1 MIPTK
6 TDLPGDTLAI
16 GLPPEDDED
25 EEPVEENEL
34 LELEQEL
41 CLLEEKLL
49 NFCCLKPSFSNTN
62 LHHYINKNKYQS
74 FWCWVPGGVEGWLCL
89 LFWGLCLPPDLPGVI
104 RMTVNS
110 WWRRRRWTR
119 HYSSDIETVSSV
131 SVSIYLTNQRSVLW
145 VMWSDQPIRAQYSLW
160 TGIY

>member
-16 GLPPEDDED
+16 GFPPEDDED

-62 LHHYINKNKYQS
+62 LHYFILIKNIKVS
-74 FWCWVPGGVEGWLCL
+74 GVE
-89 LFWGLCLPPDLPGVI
+89 
-104 RMTVNS
+104 
-110 WWRRRRWTR
+110 
-119 HYSSDIETVSSV
+119 
-131 SVSIYLTNQRSVLW
+131 YLEVW
-145 VMWSDQPIRAQYSLW
+145 KVD
-160 TGIY
+160 